1 MLSQKQ
7 ILLFKKREIL
17 VSIPVADLTLT
28 EEDKLLKASFEFEF
42 YIYKNI

>member
-7 ILLFKKREIL
+7 ILIFKKREIL
-17 VSIPVADLTLT
+17 VSIPVADLTFK
-28 EEDKLLKASFEFEF
+28 EEDKLPKASVEFEF